1 MGHPAIAE
9 IMAKAGFD
17 WVTIDLEHSVID
29 LFDAE
34 NLIRAIDLSG
44 SIPLVRLPA
53 NDNVMIKRMLDAG
66 CGGII
71 IPQVNTA
78 DDLRLAIESAHYPIK
93 GTRGTGL
100 ARAQGYGSDF
110 NKYKQFVDEGIFIVA
125 QIEHINALNNLTSI
139 LDVDGLDSII
149 IGPYDLS
156 ASMGKGGDLENIDVK
171 NAIQTVL
178 REASEKNIACG
189 IHIIEPSIEELAT
202 RKQQGFTF
210 VAYSLDIRMI
220 DSLSRQAVSCKDI

>member
-1 MGHPAIAE
+1 
-9 IMAKAGFD
+9 MAKAGFD

-53 NDNVMIKRMLDAG
+53 NDEVIIKRMLDAG

-93 GTRGTGL
+93 GMRGAGL
-100 ARAQGYGSDF
+100 ARAQGYGNNFD
-110 NKYKQFVDEGIFIVA
+110 KYKQFVDEGIFIVA
-125 QIEHINALNNLTSI
+125 QIEHINAVNNLTSI
-139 LDVDGLDSII
+139 LDVDGLDAII

-156 ASMGKGGDLENIDVK
+156 ASMGKVGDLENIDVK
-171 NAIQTVL
+171 NAVQTVL
-178 REASEKNIACG
+178 QEASEKNIACG
-189 IHIIEPSIEELAT
+189 IHIIEPSIEELEK

-220 DSLSRQAVSCKDI
+220 DFLSRQAVSCKEV